1 MKIDRSSLHPTAP
14 LRRKD
19 KAGSTSDGGGF
30 SDSLSSGGAGPAQ
43 DAGRAGGVAGPG
55 SLLSLQEVPEA
66 TYEQERARQ
75 RGERLLDRLE
85 ELRDGLLAGR
95 MAPDA
100 VRRLADE
107 VDHVRSQVSDPQLSE
122 ILDQIDLRAQV
133 ELAKLRR

>member
-19 KAGSTSDGGGF
+19 KAGGASGGGGF
-30 SDSLSSGGAGPAQ
+30 SDSLSAGAGPAQ

-55 SLLSLQEVPEA
+55 SLLSLQEVPES

-107 VDHVRSQVSDPQLSE
+107 VDHVRGQVSDPQLSE
-122 ILDQIDLRAQV
+122 ILDEIDLRAQV